1 MKQLDNYR
9 IEILREKSKH
19 STLAIDSV
27 LAKLQKCN
35 SMAMGPL
42 VRLWVDLEKAR
53 QSETESV
60 SVSVSDSI
68 YLTGQALLLMGQ
80 TNSTISYHH
89 RHRALFSL

>member
-9 IEILREKSKH
+9 IEIFREKSKN
-19 STLAIDSV
+19 STVAIDSV
-27 LAKLQKCN
+27 LAKFQKLN

-53 QSETESV
+53 RSETESV

-68 YLTGQALLLMGQ
+68 YLTGQAVLLMGQ
-80 TNSTISYHH
+80 TNNTISYHH
-89 RHRALFSL
+89 RLRVLFSL